1 MLNIPANIIMPS
13 VYLRTNTQA
22 NPLTE
27 SFKNELLK
35 KGFIISTSEL
45 NADLDV
51 ILSYQINE
59 GGTAQGFHVVLLDL
73 TITIEDHTSHRQLFS
88 DSYTNIKGIHMN
100 TNGAEADAVKNAVK
114 KIKKELIPKLMG
126 VLL

>member
-1 MLNIPANIIMPS
+1 MPS